1 MTKAFFLNPYLF
13 SHGIYD
19 IRTGDAVDEG
29 AVSFVSAL
37 DFVAD
42 MMRTQHRDNQTL
54 VLTEV
59 SDISSDTSDAQ
70 RLLDVVN
77 LAVEHGTC
85 LIVLTNKPVW
95 NTLQRHGLIVGL
107 DLPGEDEMY
116 DIVKRFIDDYRQ
128 EMPIEWGEEEMRDA
142 AATLAGVTQIEA
154 EKMSHGRSSPME
166 IRNEDMAEVRSAKP
180 PLFQYFRHGK
190 NRC

>member
-1 MTKAFFLNPYLF
+1 
-13 SHGIYD
+13 
-19 IRTGDAVDEG
+19 
-29 AVSFVSAL
+29 
-37 DFVAD
+37 

-95 NTLQRHGLIVGL
+95 NTLQRHGLIVSL

-128 EMPIEWGEEEMRDA
+128 EMPLNGAKRKCVMRRQRWPV
-142 AATLAGVTQIEA
+142 LPRSKQ
-154 EKMSHGRSSPME
+154 KMSWPLSSPME
-166 IRNEDMAEVRSAKP
+166 KSAMKTWPKCGLPKP
-180 PLFQYFRHGK
+180 PLFQYSGLEK
-190 NRC
+190 SMLILI